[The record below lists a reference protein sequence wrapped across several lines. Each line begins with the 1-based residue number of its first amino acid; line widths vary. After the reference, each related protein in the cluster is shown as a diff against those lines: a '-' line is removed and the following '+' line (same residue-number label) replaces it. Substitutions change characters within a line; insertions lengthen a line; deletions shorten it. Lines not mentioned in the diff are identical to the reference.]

1 MSFNFSDV
9 KWGRVVLW
17 SILGL
22 IIFLAT
28 SYLYV
33 TVRMVI
39 LGFQLGGTPPQEA
52 IMEFSSG
59 PLYMV
64 ILCLAM
70 ALGGFL
76 GGRASARKAEGSYLL
91 NGLLAGIGVAIVFVV
106 YIIVT
111 GSSFSLMVLLWAVLA
126 IAGGALGG
134 WVGGRAA
141 EAEAYA

>member
-1 MSFNFSDV
+1 MSFNFSEV

-17 SILGL
+17 SILGF

-39 LGFQLGGTPPQEA
+39 LGFQLGGNPPQEA
-52 IMEFSSG
+52 IIEFSSG
-59 PLYMV
+59 ALYTV
-64 ILCLAM
+64 ILSVAI

-91 NGLLAGIGVAIVFVV
+91 NGLLTGIGLVIVFAVFFV
-106 YIIVT
+106 VT
-111 GSSFSLMVLLWAVLA
+111 GSSFSLVVLLWAVLA
-126 IAGGALGG
+126 IAAAVLGG

-141 EAEAYA
+141 EAEAYD